1 MPDKTRRALLAAV
14 PVVMLPGV
22 ARAELLATPPAAEGP
37 FYPVALPSDHDS
49 DLVRLE
55 RSILEAGGQIL
66 RLGGTLRDRAG
77 SPIQDG
83 IVEIWQC
90 DLNGVYLHP
99 GSRGYADF
107 DQAFQG
113 FGRAATDADGH
124 FSFRTIVPAPY
135 PGRTPHIHLKAYA
148 GGRERLTT
156 QYYLADHPMNVRDG
170 LFNRMSP
177 AEQARQSMMVAS
189 WPEGS
194 TAQYRTEIDIVVDV

>member
-1 MPDKTRRALLAAV
+1 MPNTTRRVMLAAV
-14 PVVMLPGV
+14 PALILPRF
-22 ARAELLATPPAAEGP
+22 AQAALQATPFAAEGP

-49 DLVRLE
+49 DLVRVE
-55 RSILEAGGQIL
+55 RSIVQAGGEIL
-66 RLGGTLRDRAG
+66 HLVGTLRDTAG
-77 SPIQDG
+77 NPTQGGVI
-83 IVEIWQC
+83 EIWQC

-99 GSRGYADF
+99 GSRGFGDF

-156 QYYLADHPMNVRDG
+156 QYYLADHPMNARDG

-177 AEQARQSMMVAS
+177 AEQARQSMTLAS
-189 WPEGS
+189 WPEGG
-194 TAQYRTEIDIVVDV
+194 TAQYRTEIDIVVEI